1 LANGELVG
9 DWPKIS
15 ALEYWIAFVGV
26 RPPFASAPPT
36 AMVEVLKGCK
46 GLRKPSVPS
55 IAGEKEREHA
65 RSDRGELCVLFALL
79 LPPHAHAL
87 ALALALSLMEPAAST
102 PAASA
107 SAVAATT
114 SSSGVTDHYA
124 ALHAYAA
131 DVGDDDE
138 GRAARVS
145 KFEEERAKMPGTDAA
160 GLSANILP
168 AFATAALASSAPIAA
183 AAAATPAAASA
194 TATVA
199 AAAVA
204 AISTAATT
212 TSVAT
217 AVESSATTSTAA
229 PAAAAASS
237 SDAAVGLIGERER
250 LERKRKL
257 ESDTQADN
265 SEEDAKKR
273 KDMCYRCGGHGHFYA
288 LCPSPAG
295 SAEGN
300 GQLCYKCNG
309 KGHIQTRCPNNLP
322 PNACYRCGM
331 VGHRARY
338 VARHCTPLART
349 HERSLRPLNQRSSE
363 GTNTRDRENACN
375 NESLAAAESS
385 ERASK
390 RANEQTSER
399 TNAMLLTMMMT
410 TVVMAD

>member
-1 LANGELVG
+1 MSNGELVG

-26 RPPFASAPPT
+26 RPPFTCSLPT
-36 AMVEVLKGCK
+36 AILLEVLQRCG
-46 GLRKPSVPS
+46 GRNEASVPS
-55 IAGEKEREHA
+55 MGWEKEREHRA
-65 RSDRGELCVLFALL
+65 AIMATSYLDRRTRRRESFVCCLLFSSRHTHTLSL
-79 LPPHAHAL
+79 S
-87 ALALALSLMEPAAST
+87 LSLMEPAAST

-385 ERASK
+385 K
-390 RANEQTSER
+390 RANER
-399 TNAMLLTMMMT
+399 DAI
-410 TVVMAD
+410 DDDDDDGGDG

>member
-1 LANGELVG
+1 MG
-9 DWPKIS
+9 W
-15 ALEYWIAFVGV
+15 
-26 RPPFASAPPT
+26 
-36 AMVEVLKGCK
+36 
-46 GLRKPSVPS
+46 
-55 IAGEKEREHA
+55 EKEREHRA
-65 RSDRGELCVLFALL
+65 AIMATSYLDRRTRRRESFVCCLLFSSRHTHTLSL
-79 LPPHAHAL
+79 S
-87 ALALALSLMEPAAST
+87 LSLMEPAAST

-194 TATVA
+194 TASVA

-338 VARHCTPLART
+338 VARHSTPLART
-349 HERSLRPLNQRSSE
+349 HDRSLRPLNQPTIERGHEHERQRERMQQRIPRS
-363 GTNTRDRENACN
+363 GRV
-375 NESLAAAESS
+375 
-385 ERASK
+385 ERTS
-390 RANEQTSER
+390 EQTSER
-399 TNAMLLTMMMT
+399 TNERANERD
-410 TVVMAD
+410 AIDDDDDDGGDG

>member
-1 LANGELVG
+1 MCCL
-9 DWPKIS
+9 
-15 ALEYWIAFVGV
+15 
-26 RPPFASAPPT
+26 
-36 AMVEVLKGCK
+36 
-46 GLRKPSVPS
+46 
-55 IAGEKEREHA
+55 
-65 RSDRGELCVLFALL
+65 LFSSRHTHTLS
-79 LPPHAHAL
+79 
-87 ALALALSLMEPAAST
+87 LSLMEPAAST

-107 SAVAATT
+107 SAVTATT

-338 VARHCTPLART
+338 VARHSTPLART
-349 HERSLRPLNQRSSE
+349 HDRSLRPLNQRSSE

-385 ERASK
+385 K
-390 RANEQTSER
+390 RANER
-399 TNAMLLTMMMT
+399 DAI
-410 TVVMAD
+410 DDDDDDGGDG